1 VQGDTVRT
9 IFRVLFEVLTR
20 TEICGQDY
28 VPKQGAFILAT
39 NHMSR
44 VDVPLLSYT
53 TPRRDLIA
61 LVADTYRRNLFFH
74 LVIKAS
80 GSIYIDRE
88 KADFSAM
95 RAGMDHLKQGGV
107 LGIAPEGTRSRVGA
121 LLEGKNGVAL
131 LADRARV
138 PVIPVGLA
146 GTEDSIQ
153 KLLTLRKPRLFA
165 NYGEPFM
172 PPPIDRADREGSLQ
186 RNTDEIMCRIAAL
199 LPPQYRGFYANY
211 PRVKELTKEL

>member
-1 VQGDTVRT
+1 
-9 IFRVLFEVLTR
+9 
-20 TEICGQDY
+20 
-28 VPKQGAFILAT
+28 
-39 NHMSR
+39 
-44 VDVPLLSYT
+44 
-53 TPRRDLIA
+53 
-61 LVADTYRRNLFFH
+61 
-74 LVIKAS
+74 
-80 GSIYIDRE
+80 
-88 KADFSAM
+88 
-95 RAGMDHLKQGGV
+95 
-107 LGIAPEGTRSRVGA
+107 
-121 LLEGKNGVAL
+121 